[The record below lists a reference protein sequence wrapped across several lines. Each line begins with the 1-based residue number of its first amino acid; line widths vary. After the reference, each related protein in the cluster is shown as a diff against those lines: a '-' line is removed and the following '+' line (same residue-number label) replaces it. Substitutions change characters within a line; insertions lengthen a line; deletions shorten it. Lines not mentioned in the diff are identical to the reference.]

1 MSRMAAVSSLGEIA
15 EIFKYV
21 GKEDDINFEVQIV
34 INWKCL
40 VNECG
45 PHGPFA
51 LVFIV
56 CDAFFVH
63 LTVEGIFG
71 R

>member
-1 MSRMAAVSSLGEIA
+1 MGRIETVSSHGEIA

-21 GKEDDINFEVQIV
+21 GKEDNVSFETQIV
-34 INWKCL
+34 IVLKCL
-40 VNECG
+40 AIECG
-45 PHGPFA
+45 PHGPCA

-56 CDAFFVH
+56 HNAICVRLD
-63 LTVEGIFG
+63 VEGIFG